1 MGTVLLRVQV
11 HRPTEGILVASL
23 DDCREVVHE
32 LADKLGTVDP
42 DARKKHIPDR
52 TLQLTL
58 LDLDVSF
65 RGRLHDGELIDIQ
78 ESEDTSK
85 PNVRLV
91 MTSDDLIALTNG
103 ELNFAH
109 AWATGRIRLDASLR
123 DLLRLRKLM

>member
-1 MGTVLLRVQV
+1 MGTVLLRVQSG
-11 HRPTEGILVASL
+11 RPTEGINVASL
-23 DDCREVVHE
+23 DDCRVVVHE
-32 LADKLGTVDP
+32 LAAKLGDVDP
-42 DARKKHIPDR
+42 EARKKHIPDR

-65 RGRLHDGELIDIQ
+65 RGRLHDGELIDIE
-78 ESEDTSK
+78 ESEETSK

-91 MTSDDLIALTNG
+91 MSSDDLIALTNG
-103 ELNFAH
+103 DLNFAH